1 MHARLI
7 TLHLKQGNAGEL
19 ERLYRESILPAL
31 RRQKGFVET
40 NFGLDKNGKAVA
52 FVVFE
57 TEADALLSEENGYL
71 KEQLRKA
78 SPFLD
83 YAPIVEY
90 FNLLVKS

>member
-7 TLHLKQGNAGEL
+7 TLHLKHGHADGL

-57 TEADALLSEENGYL
+57 TEADALLRGDADLNG
-71 KEQLRKA
+71 R
-78 SPFLD
+78 SD
-83 YAPIVEY
+83 YTVVDEVRTLSSKIVR
-90 FNLLVKS
+90 